1 MNDAKGMNKWKLPIT
16 KNYCENVKKST
27 GGGPGLTVPFWDS
40 AAAKAAWEHC
50 ERGFLLV

>member
-16 KNYCENVKKST
+16 KNYCENVKKAT
-27 GGGPGLTVPFWDS
+27 CGGPDPIVPIWDS
-40 AAAKAAWEHC
+40 AAAKAAWEHR